1 MFNRMFVID
10 KTGREAEIH
19 QLMQA
24 LPELEVIDQPMLATL
39 DDNLIVFADV
49 ESFLEHTWKNPT
61 IVLAKN
67 EQGALLAKAWQQ
79 GALAGWLWNQLP
91 AQPKEVFKQLD
102 NQYKRNQ
109 DSRDLPAAAK
119 LQQRLLPKPLNI
131 AGYRLEYLFQP
142 SAFLSGDWFDFWQVD
157 DSHILFYL
165 ADVSGHG
172 VTSSLLTSWMAA
184 FHGRAKTPAQLIRKL
199 NRMLVDLNGDK
210 HITLLCGLLNYQS
223 SEVELYSAG
232 HYPPAILLQPDT
244 HPTILTAHSSFP
256 LGLTD
261 DLKIQPHYFSMT
273 PGARLVLCSDGAL
286 EPFEGGLNDQFDQLV
301 KILESHAFKP
311 PESTPDD
318 IAILSI
324 SRLLT

>member
-1 MFNRMFVID
+1 
-10 KTGREAEIH
+10 
-19 QLMQA
+19 
-24 LPELEVIDQPMLATL
+24 
-39 DDNLIVFADV
+39 
-49 ESFLEHTWKNPT
+49 
-61 IVLAKN
+61 
-67 EQGALLAKAWQQ
+67 
-79 GALAGWLWNQLP
+79 
-91 AQPKEVFKQLD
+91 
-102 NQYKRNQ
+102 
-109 DSRDLPAAAK
+109 
-119 LQQRLLPKPLNI
+119 
-131 AGYRLEYLFQP
+131 
-142 SAFLSGDWFDFWQVD
+142 
-157 DSHILFYL
+157 
-165 ADVSGHG
+165 
-172 VTSSLLTSWMAA
+172 
-184 FHGRAKTPAQLIRKL
+184 
-199 NRMLVDLNGDK
+199 MLVDLNGDK

-232 HYPPAILLQPDT
+232 HCPPAILLQPDT